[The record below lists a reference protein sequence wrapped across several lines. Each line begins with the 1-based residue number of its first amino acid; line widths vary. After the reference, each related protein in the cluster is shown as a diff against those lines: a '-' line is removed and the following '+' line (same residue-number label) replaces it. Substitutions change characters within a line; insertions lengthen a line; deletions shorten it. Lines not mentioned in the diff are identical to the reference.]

1 MRRNDISNW
10 LVVTLFYLGVVSA
23 LLLAALGLVWLGTAA
38 GLAANASPLTASQVI
53 TLEHG
58 PDGTWL
64 SQAWIIEL
72 QARPDTRL
80 AVVYDTWRHSQGD
93 SDMDLAYR
101 QWDVS
106 ATYQRMAMIP
116 WSITTGLRW
125 RTGVTE
131 HSLGGSGPWVYGTLV
146 VGW

>member
-1 MRRNDISNW
+1 MKRCIVGGL
-10 LVVTLFYLGVVSA
+10 LVAFLC
-23 LLLAALGLVWLGTAA
+23 LLLVGISWAR
-38 GLAANASPLTASQVI
+38 SPLTGSQVI

-64 SQAWIIEL
+64 SQAWIVEL

-80 AVVYDTWRHSQGD
+80 AVVYDTWKHNGGD
-93 SDMDLAYR
+93 WALAYR

-131 HSLGGSGPWVYGTLV
+131 HLLGGSGPWVYGTLV